1 MRERVEYTIGSV
13 LSIVGAF
20 AIGAILHRVF
30 VQQSLTVTEP
40 TAVLGI
46 VAGLVVIAVGQ
57 RIEQRTG
64 MENAA
69 TPDREES
76 DEAESFD
83 EELAPIDESSLEQYE
98 RDEEY
103 DQ

>member
-1 MRERVEYTIGSV
+1 MRDRVGYTVGSV
-13 LSIVGAF
+13 LSLVGAF
-20 AIGAILHRVF
+20 AIGAILHQVF
-30 VQQSLTVTEP
+30 VKHSLSVTEP

-64 MENAA
+64 MENAV
-69 TPDREES
+69 TPDREENS
-76 DEAESFD
+76 VEFD

-103 DQ
+103 DP

>member
-1 MRERVEYTIGSV
+1 MRERVGYTIGSV

-20 AIGAILHRVF
+20 AIGAILHQVF
-30 VQQSLTVTEP
+30 VQQSLSVTEP

-57 RIEQRTG
+57 HIENRTE

-69 TPDREES
+69 TPDRGENSVE
-76 DEAESFD
+76 FD
-83 EELAPIDESSLEQYE
+83 EELAPIDESSLEQYD

-103 DQ
+103 EQ